1 MLLKAHECITE
12 GNPGDVQALR
22 QQLHDLRA
30 DAFSESKEEP
40 PRGADDTEPA
50 EAASASVRLP
60 PKEELEAALAASTE
74 RMDLVKSLGADLL
87 SQLEAVFSSQEDRG
101 DLASAV
107 MNVVER
113 WRGQLPRSHEASVP
127 SDMYMEHMGAAC
139 EDAVKAVDESDV
151 NARRAFLAAYRER
164 MSAASQ
170 ATQVQAE
177 REEEG
182 LRARA
187 AARRK
192 RRAQQRAEAESPSK
206 TSPSASP
213 SRFSRKSALARQS
226 TVAFT
231 TEAEVQNLRKAGEG
245 FARSFFLQTE
255 EEDEEQARRMVRRLE
270 SRSKSRSRPGTAAAS
285 PETSPLRRGLTRSL
299 SMTAS
304 SWAFSP

>member
-50 EAASASVRLP
+50 EAASASVRPP

-151 NARRAFLAAYRER
+151 NARRAFLAAYWER

-206 TSPSASP
+206 TSPSASRPRVSHANRHWPGNPRWPSQQKRRCRTSARPVKASPGPSSCRLKKRMKSRPVAWSDVWSHAP
-213 SRFSRKSALARQS
+213 SR
-226 TVAFT
+226 
-231 TEAEVQNLRKAGEG
+231 G
-245 FARSFFLQTE
+245 
-255 EEDEEQARRMVRRLE
+255 
-270 SRSKSRSRPGTAAAS
+270 
-285 PETSPLRRGLTRSL
+285 RGLAPQQHL
-299 SMTAS
+299 
-304 SWAFSP
+304 PKQVLCVEV